1 MIKLRDLSIRNKLFA
16 TNFLMIIIPI
26 LIVLI
31 ITGILMP
38 AWIYFV
44 NGMNPEARLSDSLGF
59 ISVYQLQ
66 RNVSTLE
73 KYITVQSTVNS
84 IGQSTSSV
92 YKDTTGE
99 NTPVFNKDGTNIL
112 LTTQAL
118 NICKSI
124 DKSGAM
130 LAILVDNKTIYLS
143 KGSSLSDISQIF
155 AEVNQNADIYK
166 DSMINASQT
175 GTVLTD
181 VSKLN
186 TGETLRIIVADPTM
200 TGIVGGSD
208 ESPTANLITYGNKLI
223 IILFIIAI
231 IAVLLTNGLIALF
244 LAKSILNPLNKL
256 RNATH
261 EIRDGNLDS
270 EIGYKSNNEIGQ
282 VCSDF
287 DEMRLRLK
295 KSVEDRQRYEENRIQ
310 MIAGISHDL
319 STPLT
324 SIKGYT
330 SGLIDGIADTPE
342 KREHY
347 LKIIYNTA
355 NDMEKLVDELSLSS
369 KLDLDIIP
377 FYFSKF
383 NISLY
388 FKDCIDELITTLA
401 RNKIELIF
409 INNIENEVYITIDSA
424 QFRRAIM
431 NVIEN
436 CIKYKTKDSDNC
448 KVKISLDLEE
458 NYRNVVI
465 TVEDNGIGV
474 PESELE
480 KIFSRFYRS
489 DKARSNSGKGSGL
502 GLAIT
507 RQIITRLQGKI
518 DAQISDM
525 GGLSIIII
533 FPIVESHTAL

>member
-1 MIKLRDLSIRNKLFA
+1 
-16 TNFLMIIIPI
+16 
-26 LIVLI
+26 
-31 ITGILMP
+31 MP

-92 YKDTTGE
+92 YKDTTE
-99 NTPVFNKDGTNIL
+99 DKTPVFNKDGTNIL

-507 RQIITRLQGKI
+507 RQIITRLQGRI

-533 FPIVESHTAL
+533 LPIVESHTAL